1 MKNKHTF
8 TNSSKDTLIARYLK
22 ETSVVD
28 HIERQH
34 IDLKDLGKSM
44 LASMEK
50 LKDFGGFGSR
60 IKP

>member
-1 MKNKHTF
+1 MKTKHAF

-22 ETSVVD
+22 ETSIVD
-28 HIERQH
+28 SERYRM
-34 IDLKDLGKSM
+34 DLKDLGKSM

-50 LKDFGGFGSR
+50 LKDLGGFGSR

>member
-28 HIERQH
+28 YSERH
-34 IDLKDLGKSM
+34 HMDLKDLGKSM
-44 LASMEK
+44 LANMEK
-50 LKDFGGFGSR
+50 LKDFGRFGSR